1 MTHSDPTRRSSDRL
15 SHLVADYVG
24 QGVGKAEIDA
34 ILARITQYFIDR
46 GLVTTRAYIPPQDL
60 RTGLLKLAVVEGKV
74 EDIRPAD
81 GASLTSGQLI
91 TAFPG
96 LRGERPNLR
105 DFEQGIDQIKNRKSD
120 GEGKGGSVRVEPGG

>member
-24 QGVGKAEIDA
+24 QCVGKAEIDA

-60 RTGLLKLAVVEGKV
+60 RTGLLKLVVVEGKRS
-74 EDIRPAD
+74 EEHTSELQ
-81 GASLTSGQLI
+81 SLMRISY
-91 TAFPG
+91 AFFC
-96 LRGERPNLR
+96 LKKK
-105 DFEQGIDQIKNRKSD
+105 KNKR
-120 GEGKGGSVRVEPGG
+120 ET